1 MPKSK
6 VKIFVWDFPAQD
18 FPMWKKLC
26 ADEEDFNTYAEY
38 HASLAA
44 IEGMSN
50 KSNLEVVRLNIP
62 VTKFMILLA
71 QRGLEN
77 TSANRA
83 RLLNIVGMEQHGLS
97 KQEDKPAG

>member
-1 MPKSK
+1 MPKERGN
-6 VKIFVWDFPAQD
+6 VHLWDFPAQD

-26 ADEEDFNTYAEY
+26 ADEDDFNTYAEY
-38 HASLAA
+38 QAA
-44 IEGMSN
+44 LR
-50 KSNLEVVRLNIP
+50 KLERLLGKESVTRLKIP

-83 RLLNIVGMEQHGLS
+83 ELLRVLGAEGYLS
-97 KQEDKPAG
+97 GEKGDKPER